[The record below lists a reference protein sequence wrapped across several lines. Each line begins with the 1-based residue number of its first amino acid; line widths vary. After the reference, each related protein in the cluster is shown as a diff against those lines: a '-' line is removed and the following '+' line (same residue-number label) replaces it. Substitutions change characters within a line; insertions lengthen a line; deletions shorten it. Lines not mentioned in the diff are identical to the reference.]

1 MVNIS
6 GVINIT
12 LEDLMKR
19 IIMSLFIAAFA
30 VLCVPSLHAADSA
43 EGYWKSI
50 DEKGKVTA
58 FWKMWV
64 EGNELRGTI
73 VKVPNQAD
81 STLCTECKK
90 DSAAFYNKPI
100 IGTLWMWGFKKDG
113 DKWTKGK
120 IVDSGKGDVYWA
132 SVKVIDGGNS
142 VEMRGSIDRWGM
154 AGKTQV
160 WKRSNEAEAKAG
172 KAN

>member
-1 MVNIS
+1 
-6 GVINIT
+6 
-12 LEDLMKR
+12 
-19 IIMSLFIAAFA
+19 
-30 VLCVPSLHAADSA
+30 
-43 EGYWKSI
+43 
-50 DEKGKVTA
+50 
-58 FWKMWV
+58 
-64 EGNELRGTI
+64 
-73 VKVPNQAD
+73 
-81 STLCTECKK
+81 
-90 DSAAFYNKPI
+90 
-100 IGTLWMWGFKKDG
+100 MWGFKKDG
-113 DKWTKGK
+113 DKWAKGK